1 MRKIIAPTNMP
12 PPASHYHHGILVSG
26 ELQTLYLSGQLGEYA
41 DGTISGTIEDQA
53 KQAWRNVK
61 LLLAEAEMSVSDIT
75 KVTSYIVGRDN
86 IDAYVKRHRIEV
98 RENMPPWTLLVVEG
112 LGHPEYLVEIDV
124 IASR

>member
-1 MRKIIAPTNMP
+1 MRKIIEPGNMP

-26 ELQTLYLSGQLGEYA
+26 EPRTLYLSGQLGERA

-53 KQAWRNVK
+53 EQAWRNVK
-61 LLLAEAEMSVSDIT
+61 LLLAEAGMSVSNVT

-86 IDAYVKRHRIEV
+86 IDAYVERHRLEV
-98 RENMPPWTLLVVEG
+98 KENKPPWTLLVVEG
-112 LGHPEYLVEIDV
+112 LGNPEYLVEIDV